1 MGMNM
6 NPGAGS
12 HPFPP
17 SIVLRDVE
25 PETDRVDDNLRRGL
39 QRGLL
44 LLVLLAL
51 VVLTTLWLTS
61 VGAEPRSED
70 RSEGSAGS
78 FVPEG
83 GMLCAGALK
92 ICVCPGSQ
100 EWIASN
106 PMGQRCALCPA
117 GVSPSFT
124 SLAFACVNVPS
135 GVIMCVWQA
144 SLKQKRVRILA
155 LRVRLEIF
163 STRRVGCSVIPARD
177 IQHRHQAV
185 TPPLTA
191 PAMPATRGQRAGP
204 ASLHLS

>member
-61 VGAEPRSED
+61 VR
-70 RSEGSAGS
+70 RCGS
-78 FVPEG
+78 
-83 GMLCAGALK
+83 
-92 ICVCPGSQ
+92 
-100 EWIASN
+100 
-106 PMGQRCALCPA
+106 
-117 GVSPSFT
+117 
-124 SLAFACVNVPS
+124 
-135 GVIMCVWQA
+135 
-144 SLKQKRVRILA
+144 
-155 LRVRLEIF
+155 
-163 STRRVGCSVIPARD
+163 
-177 IQHRHQAV
+177 
-185 TPPLTA
+185 PPLE
-191 PAMPATRGQRAGP
+191 RNHDLRIDRKDQQG
-204 ASLHLS
+204 HLCQKTECFALEQPRFVFALVDRNG